1 MSSSEDE
8 EKPRVKSRAEEL
20 LEEELVKKW
29 TLEQIESR
37 KKLVLEDTEPWQ
49 INRSVYKGDPS
60 SVLDHYQNDRL
71 RYVAGMDIS
80 FVKGDDRACSG
91 LFVFDIAD
99 NFNIVYKGI

>member
-37 KKLVLEDTEPWQ
+37 KKLILEDTEPWE
-49 INRSVYKGDPS
+49 INRSVYEGDPC

-91 LFVFDIAD
+91 LFVFDLAD